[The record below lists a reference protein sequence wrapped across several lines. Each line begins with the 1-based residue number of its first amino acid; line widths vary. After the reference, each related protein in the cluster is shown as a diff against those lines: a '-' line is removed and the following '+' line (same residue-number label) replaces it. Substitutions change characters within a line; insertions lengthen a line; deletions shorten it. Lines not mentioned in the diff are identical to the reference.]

1 MEKFSEEFW
10 RFVKEHQADDVH
22 RLRLKYA
29 GRHDEQV
36 DWAID
41 QIEARKKV
49 DRKLPLFFQN
59 ETLLF
64 PSVLSAEQCSSEDT
78 AIYKQHLVSGRFDTI
93 CDLTGGLG
101 IDSYYLAAVASRL
114 TYIERFPHYCDV
126 ARHNFEVLR
135 QKNIE
140 VRNIDCRDYLSQ
152 PHTPHALY
160 YIDPAR
166 RGAGNKRLYN
176 LADCE
181 PSVAEILPIVFA
193 EHAALLLKASPMLDI
208 TQTIRDFS
216 HISQIHVVA
225 VRNECKEVL
234 FLFEP
239 YYQGIPQIY
248 CAHETTERDW
258 QTFTFSLE
266 EEALLP
272 SSPDAELKTYLYEPN
287 SAIMKAGAFKS
298 VAVKYG
304 LDKLAVNTHLYTA
317 DRYLADF
324 PGRIFEIIEVV
335 PFSKQILKRLASRY
349 PQANV
354 STRNFPLAAE
364 EVRRLGAI
372 KDGGDIYLFATTING
387 RKTMIYCKKKM
398 PF

>member
-1 MEKFSEEFW
+1 
-10 RFVKEHQADDVH
+10 
-22 RLRLKYA
+22 
-29 GRHDEQV
+29 
-36 DWAID
+36 
-41 QIEARKKV
+41 
-49 DRKLPLFFQN
+49 
-59 ETLLF
+59 
-64 PSVLSAEQCSSEDT
+64 
-78 AIYKQHLVSGRFDTI
+78 
-93 CDLTGGLG
+93 
-101 IDSYYLAAVASRL
+101 
-114 TYIERFPHYCDV
+114 
-126 ARHNFEVLR
+126 
-135 QKNIE
+135 
-140 VRNIDCRDYLSQ
+140 
-152 PHTPHALY
+152 
-160 YIDPAR
+160 
-166 RGAGNKRLYN
+166 
-176 LADCE
+176 
-181 PSVAEILPIVFA
+181 
-193 EHAALLLKASPMLDI
+193 MLDI
-208 TQTIRDFS
+208 TQTIRDFT

-266 EEALLP
+266 EEALFP

-317 DRYLADF
+317 DHYLADF
-324 PGRIFEIIEVV
+324 PGRIFEIMEVV

-354 STRNFPLAAE
+354 SIRNFPLAAE